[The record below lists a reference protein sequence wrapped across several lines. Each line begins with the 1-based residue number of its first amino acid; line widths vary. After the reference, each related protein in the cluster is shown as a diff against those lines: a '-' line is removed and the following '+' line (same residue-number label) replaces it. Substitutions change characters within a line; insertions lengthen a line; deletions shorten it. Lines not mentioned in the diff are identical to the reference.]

1 MGLIKSIFGGLFAFL
16 GSLFGVV
23 GKLLGLGKSK
33 EEYFLDLGGADTGAP
48 AAPAAA
54 PAPTAVAAPP
64 APAAVAAPAPAPVAA
79 APKPQATGTFAPNY
93 LIAPSSNNSRRRPG
107 PSLAGFKD
115 MARQVKP
122 MA

>member
-33 EEYFLDLGGADTGAP
+33 EEYFLDLGTADTSAP
-48 AAPAAA
+48 AAPAPAA
-54 PAPTAVAAPP
+54 VETTPAVAA
-64 APAAVAAPAPAPVAA
+64 APTPAPVAV
-79 APKPQATGTFAPNY
+79 PKPQATGTFAPNY
-93 LIAPSSNNSRRRPG
+93 LIAPSTNNSRRRPG
-107 PSLAGFKD
+107 PSLSGFKD

>member
-1 MGLIKSIFGGLFAFL
+1 MGLIKGIFGGLFAFL

-33 EEYFLDLGGADTGAP
+33 DEYFLDLGTTDAGAP
-48 AAPAAA
+48 AAPA
-54 PAPTAVAAPP
+54 P
-64 APAAVAAPAPAPVAA
+64 AAPAPAPVTAA
-79 APKPQATGTFAPNY
+79 PTPAPVAVAPKPQATSTFAPTY
-93 LIAPSSNNSRRRPG
+93 LIAPSTNNSRRRPG
-107 PSLAGFKD
+107 PSLSGFKE